1 MDLIRTRFSPSPT
14 GYFHLGG
21 ARTALFN
28 WLYARHHQGVFVLR
42 IEDTDVARSNACY
55 ETDILESLQ
64 WLGLDWDEGP
74 YHQSSRLKFYHDF
87 IDRLLAAGAAY
98 YCDCPTEQ
106 LEQKRQAALARGE
119 NPRYNGR
126 CRDRNLG
133 PGPNTAVRFRSPR
146 TGTTHWQDLTKGAI
160 AFDNQE
166 LDDLVLLRA
175 DGIPTYNFAVV
186 IDDLT
191 MEITHVIRGDD
202 HIPNTPRQLL
212 LYQALGASPPRF
224 AHIPMILGP
233 DKTKLSK
240 RHGALSVLAYRD
252 MGFLPQALVN
262 YLARLGWSHG
272 DQEIFSKDELIDYF
286 SLEHVSKSAGVFDA
300 DKLLWLNGHYIRE
313 SADEELARL
322 LRNFLAQQDMATDD
336 LDYLARVAATLKP
349 RAHTLVEMAEMA
361 RFYFQDPRPYDEKAA
376 RKFLTPAIR
385 PVLAEIKARL
395 ADLPELRED
404 DLNRIFSDVQKQS
417 GLKMV
422 ALAQAVRVA
431 LTGKTASPG
440 LFEIMDILGKQE
452 VLKRLAAAMDSIP
465 E

>member
-1 MDLIRTRFSPSPT
+1 MALIRTRFSPSPT

-28 WLYARHHQGVFVLR
+28 WLFARHHQGVFVLR
-42 IEDTDVARSNACY
+42 IEDTDVARSEARY
-55 ETDILESLQ
+55 EEDILESLL

-74 YHQSSRLKFYHDF
+74 YYQSSRLELYHDF
-87 IDRLLAAGAAY
+87 VKRLLAAGAAY
-98 YCDCPTEQ
+98 YCDCPPER
-106 LEQKRQAALARGE
+106 LEEKRRAALARGE
-119 NPRYNGR
+119 NPRYDGH
-126 CRDRNLG
+126 CRNRNLG
-133 PGPNTAVRFRSPR
+133 PSANTAVRFRSPQ
-146 TGTTHWQDLTKGAI
+146 TGSTHWHDLTKGPI

-186 IDDLT
+186 VDDLT

-202 HIPNTPRQLL
+202 HIPNTPRQIL
-212 LYQALGASPPRF
+212 LYQALGAACPQF

-233 DKTKLSK
+233 DKAKLSK

-272 DQEIFSKDELIDYF
+272 DQEIFSREELINYF
-286 SLEHVSKSAGVFDA
+286 SLDQVSKSAGIFNA

-313 SADEELARL
+313 TADDKLARS
-322 LRNFLAQQDMATDD
+322 LRNFLAQQGILTNDVN
-336 LDYLARVAATLKP
+336 YLTRVVATLKP

-361 RFYFQDPRPYDEKAA
+361 RFYFRDPRPYEEKAA
-376 RKFLTPAIR
+376 QKFLTPTIR
-385 PVLAEIKARL
+385 PVLAEIRTRL
-395 ADLPELRED
+395 ATLPELREE
-404 DLNRIFSDVQKQS
+404 DLNRIFTEVQKRS

-440 LFEIMDILGKQE
+440 LFEIMDILGKEE
-452 VLKRLAAAMDSIP
+452 VLQRLAVALESIRD
-465 E
+465 